1 MELSSDI
8 QAHQKL
14 VMKKMAASAEL
25 KAKIDAATAEEP
37 AVIPMESF
45 TEMLQNKT
53 I

>member
-8 QAHQKL
+8 QAHQRM

-25 KAKIDAATAEEP
+25 QSKVDAATAEEP
-37 AVIPMESF
+37 VVIPMESF
-45 TEMLQNKT
+45 TDMLQNKS

>member
-8 QAHQKL
+8 QAHQKM

-25 KAKIDAATAEEP
+25 QSKVDAATAEEP

-45 TEMLQNKT
+45 TDMLNSRS